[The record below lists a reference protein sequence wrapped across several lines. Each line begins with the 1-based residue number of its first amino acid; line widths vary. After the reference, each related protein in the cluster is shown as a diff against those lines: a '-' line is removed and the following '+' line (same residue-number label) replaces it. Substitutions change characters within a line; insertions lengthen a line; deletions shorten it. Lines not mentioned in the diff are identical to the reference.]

1 MNCNNTFEEN
11 IIKIN
16 NDAYF
21 LTMTHLLNCQ
31 LNENKTI
38 KLPPKESDLKRN
50 WKFYSQ
56 IAFVEEEF
64 EKKQHAIEYKTQT
77 RGNLD
82 YYVEREHFP
91 QNPLNIDEDYWYV
104 YKYKNKWRVCII
116 NSLKSDTARRCQ
128 NCQDIYM
135 TLQLGKK
142 RPLVGIIDKVDYNNN
157 NLNNTNEENIPN
169 IDVHDIYRTMRQSVR
184 NKTAQYIP
192 KGTVVENDPILNT
205 LFKSGVLAYFSVNKL
220 NDKYNKGIKNIMP
233 ISLVPYC
240 VYVDPNTKLEMLS
253 LQLDTDT
260 YIVYERFY
268 PGWGC
273 CGHGNYFYIN
283 NDPNI
288 YKFFDKYQHK
298 NNFS

>member
-1 MNCNNTFEEN
+1 MNHIFDEK

-16 NDAYF
+16 DNEYF
-21 LTMTHLLNCQ
+21 MLMSHLLNCEF
-31 LNENKTI
+31 NENKKI
-38 KLPPKESDLKRN
+38 QLSSKENDFKRD

-56 IAFVEEEF
+56 MIFLEEEF
-64 EKKQHAIEYKTQT
+64 EKKQNITEGKTQQE

-82 YYVEREHFP
+82 YYVERKYFP

-116 NSLKSDTARRCQ
+116 NSLASDTAWRCQ

-142 RPLVGIIDKVDYNNN
+142 RPLVGIIDKINYDHNNFDN
-157 NLNNTNEENIPN
+157 SNEENIPN
-169 IDVHDIYRTMRQSVR
+169 INFHDKCRTIRQSIC
-184 NKTAQYIP
+184 NNTAQYIS
-192 KGTVVENDPILNT
+192 KGTIVENDPILST
-205 LFKSGVLAYFSVNKL
+205 LFKSSVFAYFSVEKL
-220 NDKYNKGIKNIMP
+220 YEKYTKGIKNIMP
-233 ISLVPYC
+233 ISLIPYC
-240 VYVDPNTKLEMLS
+240 VYIDPKTKLEMLS
-253 LQLDTDT
+253 LQLDQDT
-260 YIVYERFY
+260 HIVYERFY
-268 PGWGC
+268 GGLGC